1 MAAGEVARVAANQA
15 THRHE
20 IARRRLVPA
29 RARRLLAGSLA
40 GFLALLVGVR
50 TQRLAGIDAAITL
63 RVQASRSPA
72 LERLMHAV
80 SWPGF
85 PPQSRIIPPALIAAS
100 LARGRRLDAGFQLA
114 SWGTAFLSTIVK
126 AFVRRPRPLPRQVRV
141 VVAPLGGTSFPS
153 GHVLTYV
160 GFYGF
165 LGYLLALRLEQP
177 VVRDLGAGAAVALIA
192 LIGPSRIQQGHHW
205 PTDVAASY
213 LLGAAYLLILV
224 ELHSRLADPR

>member
-1 MAAGEVARVAANQA
+1 
-15 THRHE
+15 
-20 IARRRLVPA
+20 
-29 RARRLLAGSLA
+29 
-40 GFLALLVGVR
+40 
-50 TQRLAGIDAAITL
+50 
-63 RVQASRSPA
+63 
-72 LERLMHAV
+72 
-80 SWPGF
+80 
-85 PPQSRIIPPALIAAS
+85 
-100 LARGRRLDAGFQLA
+100 
-114 SWGTAFLSTIVK
+114 
-126 AFVRRPRPLPRQVRV
+126 

-213 LLGAAYLLILV
+213 LLGAAYLLILI
-224 ELHSRLADPR
+224 ELHSRLAEPR